1 MIRSSS
7 QGLLVVALLS
17 IGAFA
22 CSKTD
27 PPAGG
32 GTAPATSSA
41 ALTSASAAPTPS
53 TSAAASASAATAATA
68 KPAAASGA
76 FAGEYESAVTELAVP
91 EGVKWKGDAPADE
104 GVGKGTVTL
113 SVDESGVVSGSGT
126 GALGDVILTG
136 ISRDGVVSGLV
147 LRKSAADGGYTG
159 TFYATEE
166 QGALKGTIRVSK
178 GNAGGLREAKFSLA
192 KAKK

>member
-1 MIRSSS
+1 VNRSLSL
-7 QGLLVVALLS
+7 GLLAITLTSFAV
-17 IGAFA
+17 A

-32 GTAPATSSA
+32 GAPPATSSA
-41 ALTSASAAPTPS
+41 ALTSASAPSPTPS
-53 TSAAASASAATAATA
+53 SSAAGAGSAAPSSAGA
-68 KPAAASGA
+68 KAGAGA
-76 FAGEYESAVTELAVP
+76 FSGDYQSAVTDLAVP

-104 GVGKGTVTL
+104 GVGKGTLSL
-113 SVDESGVVSGSGT
+113 SVDEAGIVTGSGT
-126 GALGDVILTG
+126 GALGDVILSG
-136 ISRDGVVSGLV
+136 ISRDGLVSGLV
-147 LRKSAADGGYTG
+147 LRKSSADGGYTG

-166 QGALKGTIRVSK
+166 QGELKGTIRVSK